1 VPRFVYDAAQVK
13 VLQRE
18 GRVVPV
24 ADVDWSERASP
35 LSDDPVE
42 GFAIVPADGVAINE
56 NEPFRSHEAAETEL
70 REIRE
75 WPEPS
80 DQDAADA
87 IPWPQPTD

>member
-1 VPRFVYDAAQVK
+1 MPRFVYDAAQVRA
-13 VLQRE
+13 LQRE

-24 ADVDWSERASP
+24 SEVDWGEQVGV
-35 LSDDPVE
+35 LDEEPVE
-42 GFAIVPADGVAINE
+42 GFAIVPPDGVAIHE
-56 NEPFRSHEAAETEL
+56 NEPFHTKEAAETEL

-87 IPWPQPTD
+87 IPWPQPAD

>member
-1 VPRFVYDAAQVK
+1 MPRFVYDAAQVK
-13 VLQRE
+13 ILQIE

-24 ADVDWSERASP
+24 SEVDWGDQIGT
-35 LSDDPVE
+35 LSDEPTE
-42 GFAIVPADGVAINE
+42 GFAIVPASKAAIHA
-56 NEPFRSHEAAETEL
+56 NEPFSSEDAAETEL

-87 IPWPQPTD
+87 IPWPQPAD

>member
-1 VPRFVYDAAQVK
+1 MPRFVYDAAQVR

-24 ADVDWSERASP
+24 ADVDWSEQGSP

-56 NEPFRSHEAAETEL
+56 NEPFRSREAAEIEL

-87 IPWPQPTD
+87 IPWPQPTG

>member
-1 VPRFVYDAAQVK
+1 MPRFAYDAAQVK
-13 VLQRE
+13 ILQRE

-24 ADVDWSERASP
+24 ADVDWSEQGGP
-35 LSDDPVE
+35 LSEDPVE

-56 NEPFRSHEAAETEL
+56 NEPFRSSEAAEIEL